1 MKYKYLIL
9 SAFCIILASC
19 TKKQDV
25 NGWYFI
31 TDSQT
36 QAFDK
41 LPIVTVADFETLRVD
56 SALNSENAMTYVITG
71 QMKADKIK
79 TWADATEKAIGK
91 QIGFLYNGEIISAP
105 QVNARIERGHFQ
117 ISSKELSRDREKTLC
132 IYEAL
137 RKDIK

>member
-9 SAFCIILASC
+9 SAFCIILTNC

-31 TDSQT
+31 TDKQT

-56 SALNSENAMTYVITG
+56 STLNSENAMTYVITG

-105 QVNARIERGHFQ
+105 QVNARIEMGHFQ
-117 ISSKELSRDREKTLC
+117 ISSQKLSKDREKMLG
-132 IYEAL
+132 IYKALKEEA
-137 RKDIK
+137 K